1 MKEKSNIL
9 LATFCTPAQVMR
21 FCRKLWLTFPH
32 DENLDKIF
40 LLKVDGE
47 DKKILTYNLGAE
59 SSKINYKTIL
69 PSTVQIHRK
78 KDTNTLYTINA
89 INAIQLKINGKIDPG
104 YQIDWNEYKECIL
117 IERQGEVVILK
128 TELERIFW
136 RDKKDNNGH
145 DYDSMWDDIDSIDR

>member
-1 MKEKSNIL
+1 MREKSNIL

-21 FCRKLWLTFPH
+21 FCRKLWDTFPY

-40 LLKVDGE
+40 LLKVEGE
-47 DKKILTYNLGAE
+47 DKKVLTYNLGTE
-59 SSKINYKTIL
+59 SSKINYKSIL

-89 INAIQLKINGKIDPG
+89 INAIQIEINGKPDPN
-104 YQIDWNEYKECIL
+104 YQIEWEEYNECLL
-117 IERQGEVVILK
+117 IERQGELVILE

-136 RDKKDNNGH
+136 RDKKDGKNKSYN
-145 DYDSMWDDIDSIDR
+145 YDRDE